1 MIALTWLLRSFILQ
15 DIHNI
20 DVIRFAFVWRWL
32 RLLILSRLASISNHL
47 ALSDLIFARSC
58 ESCFF
63 GILIRSIEVLRFIL
77 LIHKS
82 CYLILRALQE
92 LINLA
97 LPLMFDWIISSL
109 YTWWVHR
116 VMGPSTPGT
125 FSSSHLYSWLRSWW
139 SWRSCS

>member
-1 MIALTWLLRSFILQ
+1 LLRSFILQ

-20 DVIRFAFVWRWL
+20 DVIRFAFVWRRL
-32 RLLILSRLASISNHL
+32 RLLILSRLSSVSNHL
-47 ALSDLIFARSC
+47 TLSDLIFARSC
-58 ESCFF
+58 HDFF
-63 GILIRSIEVLRFIL
+63 GILIRSIEILRFIL

-116 VMGPSTPGT
+116 VMGASTPSTLG
-125 FSSSHLYSWLRSWW
+125 SSHLNSWLRSWW